1 MTADNQSFTRID
13 SLAHIEATG
22 AVTDRVARKK
32 KREREGRRRRK
43 AKEPNEPDSSALED
57 ELAGDGHVDF
67 RA

>member
-13 SLAHIEATG
+13 SLVHIEATG

-43 AKEPNEPDSSALED
+43 AKPEAPDLSAED
-57 ELAGDGHVDF
+57 ELAGDEHVDF
-67 RA
+67 HA